1 MHSIDTLGNL
11 TDLKNLR
18 RVLEVIDFPEG
29 GGSIKNVYVSRLDVL
44 QIVDRLLNQLGE
56 YRAEQIKDLTWKDV
70 EPEYTTFAEG
80 CTYEMA
86 PNPEEYVREYYPEKY
101 EEWLAEHREDWFG
114 PAVRA
119 QGE

>member
-44 QIVDRLLNQLGE
+44 QIVDR
-56 YRAEQIKDLTWKDV
+56 
-70 EPEYTTFAEG
+70 
-80 CTYEMA
+80 
-86 PNPEEYVREYYPEKY
+86 
-101 EEWLAEHREDWFG
+101 
-114 PAVRA
+114 
-119 QGE
+119 